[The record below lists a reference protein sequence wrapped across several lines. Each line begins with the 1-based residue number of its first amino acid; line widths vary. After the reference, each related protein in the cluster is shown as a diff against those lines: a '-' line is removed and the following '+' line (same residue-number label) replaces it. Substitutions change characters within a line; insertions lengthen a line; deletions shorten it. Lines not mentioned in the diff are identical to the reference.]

1 MPEQPSD
8 ALTPATRLLEKK
20 REMAAV
26 EASLAAKKEDFQ
38 LKMETLQQRRDD
50 LERKERSLK
59 EQLLKFEKFLKVR
72 ESLVVEWRLQVA
84 FRPCFV
90 GERFEE
96 SAGAEEDGARE
107 RRLSGEGRRDREAES
122 RHSGAGG
129 DCSVPE
135 DSH

>member
-1 MPEQPSD
+1 MHKVFVAVLCRKMPGQQSD

-26 EASLAAKKEDFQ
+26 ETALAAKKEDFQ

-72 ESLVVEWRLQVA
+72 GLGGGRASLLVSDT
-84 FRPCFV
+84 
-90 GERFEE
+90 GERLEE
-96 SAGAEEDGARE
+96 GSGSEEDGE
-107 RRLSGEGRRDREAES
+107 GEGDVQGEGCRD
-122 RHSGAGG
+122 
-129 DCSVPE
+129 
-135 DSH
+135 

>member
-26 EASLAAKKEDFQ
+26 EAALGAKKEDFQ

-50 LERKERSLK
+50 LELKERSLK

-72 ESLVVEWRLQVA
+72 
-84 FRPCFV
+84 
-90 GERFEE
+90 GI
-96 SAGAEEDGARE
+96 
-107 RRLSGEGRRDREAES
+107 RRM
-122 RHSGAGG
+122 
-129 DCSVPE
+129 
-135 DSH
+135 